1 MPRATYQYPFEN
13 KVWDGLVRLAFQLT
27 GNSGEGY
34 GFKAILNS
42 EGSLLAVFSQREY
55 PDFKHRGEDAEATLF
70 YDPFD
75 EPVYQFISW
84 SNVSA
89 DSLERILNI
98 EFSPE
103 DLVSFNGDR
112 MDKIPSSHNVMF

>member
-1 MPRATYQYPFEN
+1 VPRATNQYPFEN
-13 KVWDGLVRLAFQLT
+13 KVWEGLVKLAFQLT
-27 GNSGEGY
+27 GKSGEGN

-42 EGSLLAVFSQREY
+42 EGGLLSIFSQGEY
-55 PDFKHRGEDAEATLF
+55 PDFKDRGENTEATLF

-98 EFSPE
+98 EFSPQ
-103 DLVSFNGDR
+103 DLVSFNGNQQ
-112 MDKIPSSHNVMF
+112 DKIPFSHSVMF